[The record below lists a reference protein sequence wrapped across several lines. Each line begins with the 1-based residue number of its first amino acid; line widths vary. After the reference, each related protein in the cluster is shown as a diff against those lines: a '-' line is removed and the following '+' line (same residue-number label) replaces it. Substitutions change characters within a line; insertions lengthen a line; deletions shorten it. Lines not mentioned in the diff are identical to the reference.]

1 MAFLHFW
8 KSDLCNCNMICDS
21 RPEIGHFHGQSDVNS
36 RTVSSDAHWRH
47 PHWIAHTQILLS
59 SFRHFVGRELIERMG
74 DAEAEAQIVF
84 EAPFVVV
91 SHGTQDDP
99 ILNYGNR
106 TALTL
111 WEMDIPTLTS
121 TPSRL
126 TAEPMHR
133 DDRAQLMTRA
143 ARDGFV
149 DDYRGIRISSS
160 GKRFLIE
167 KAIIWNL
174 IDPEGQRVGQA
185 ATFSH
190 WKPL

>member
-1 MAFLHFW
+1 ML
-8 KSDLCNCNMICDS
+8 D
-21 RPEIGHFHGQSDVNS
+21 
-36 RTVSSDAHWRH
+36 
-47 PHWIAHTQILLS
+47 
-59 SFRHFVGRELIERMG
+59 SFRRFVGRELIQRTGGVAE
-74 DAEAEAQIVF
+74 DARVIF

-99 ILNYGNR
+99 VLNYGNQ

-121 TPSRL
+121 MPSRL

-133 DDRAQLMTRA
+133 DERAHLMTRA

-149 DDYRGIRISSS
+149 DDYRGIRISST
-160 GKRFLIE
+160 GRRFLIE
-167 KAIIWNL
+167 QAIVWNL
-174 IDPEGQRVGQA
+174 VDGDGHRVGQA
-185 ATFSH
+185 AMFSE